1 MKSIILSLTVVLAS
15 IAYVQAG
22 TCTLTWFGQ
31 YRHETGNQSGCY
43 GVDESDPITK
53 VTVSTVGSS
62 YIFYSDYGCTGDAI
76 ITGHDTSSGPPVKAK
91 SVYLTCA

>member
-53 VTVSTVGSS
+53 VTVSTHGSS
-62 YIFYSDYGCTGDAI
+62 YIFYGGYGCTGKVI
-76 ITGHDTSSGPPVKAK
+76 FSGYDTTDGPPVEAK